1 MTGEEKSMKKGF
13 APVSPTQK
21 SKKQNNRTQPISV
34 EHLQASLSTYF
45 DNIQDPRVDR
55 TKQHLLKDIIIITI
69 LAVIA
74 GADGWED
81 IENYGLSKQ
90 EWLEEFLELPN
101 GIPSD
106 DTFRRVFE
114 KLDPKILEDKLCQ
127 WLQKIMGSVSS
138 EIIPIDGKSL
148 RGSYDREKG
157 LKNLHLVTAWASE
170 QRLVLGQV
178 KVEDHSNEITAIP
191 ALLELI
197 DITGAIITIDAMGT
211 QTEIV
216 RLIRQKKADYV
227 LALKSNHP
235 TLYNQVKDWFNIAIT
250 QKFMGIEVSYDS
262 RTEKEHH
269 RIETRKVWAVS
280 VASLGGLY
288 KQEQWAGLRT
298 IVMVERIRHLW
309 NKTTREVHFYLSS
322 LPVDAPINGRVIR
335 QHWSIENQMHWSLD
349 VTFNE
354 DKCRIRSLNSPQ
366 NFALVRRMALN
377 AVNQETT
384 LKRSLRQKRKRAA
397 MNNDYMMQIL
407 KCFCQ
412 A

>member
-1 MTGEEKSMKKGF
+1 MEKGF
-13 APVSPTQK
+13 ARVVNQPKSSPTI
-21 SKKQNNRTQPISV
+21 SRPGPID
-34 EHLQASLSTYF
+34 LQDLQMGLSNYF
-45 DNIQDPRVDR
+45 DDLPDPRVDR
-55 TKQHLLKDIIIITI
+55 TKQHLLKDILVITI
-69 LAVIA
+69 LATIA
-74 GADGWED
+74 GAVGWED

-90 EWLEEFLELPN
+90 KWLEEFLELPN

-114 KLDPKILEDKLCQ
+114 RLDPKVLEQKLSQ
-127 WLQKIMGSVSS
+127 WLQQIMGSVFQ

-157 LKNLHLVTAWASE
+157 LKNLHLVTAWASK

-197 DITGAIITIDAMGT
+197 DISGAIITIDAMGT

-216 RLIRQKKADYV
+216 RLIRQKQADYV
-227 LALKSNHP
+227 VALKSNHP
-235 TLYNQVKDWFNIAIT
+235 TLYTQVKDWFETAKT
-250 QKFMGIEVSYDS
+250 QEFMGIEISYDS
-262 RTEKEHH
+262 RTEKGHH
-269 RIETRKVWAVS
+269 RVETRKVWAVS
-280 VASLGGLY
+280 VAQLGGLY
-288 KQEQWAGLRT
+288 KQEQWGGLRT
-298 IVMVERIRHLW
+298 IVIVERVRHLW
-309 NKTTREVHFYLSS
+309 NKTTREVQFYLSS
-322 LPVDAPINGRVIR
+322 LPVDAQINGRAIR
-335 QHWSIENQMHWSLD
+335 QHWGIENQVHWSLD

-354 DKCRIRSLNSPQ
+354 DKSRIRSFHSPQ
-366 NFALVRRMALN
+366 NFALVRRLALN
-377 AVNQETT
+377 AVNTETT
-384 LKRSLRQKRKRAA
+384 LKRSLRQKIKRAA

>member
-1 MTGEEKSMKKGF
+1 MEKGF
-13 APVSPTQK
+13 DRVVNEPKSSPTIE
-21 SKKQNNRTQPISV
+21 RHQPISMQD
-34 EHLQASLSTYF
+34 LQISLSTYF
-45 DNIQDPRVDR
+45 DDLPDPRVER
-55 TKQHLLKDIIIITI
+55 TKQHLLKDILVITI
-69 LAVIA
+69 LATIA
-74 GADGWED
+74 GAHGWED

-90 EWLEEFLELPN
+90 KWLEEFLELPN

-114 KLDPKILEDKLCQ
+114 KLEPKVLEQKLSQ
-127 WLQKIMGSVSS
+127 WLQQIMGSVLQ

-157 LKNLHLVTAWASE
+157 LKNLHLVTAWASA

-197 DITGAIITIDAMGT
+197 DISGAIITIDAMGT

-227 LALKSNHP
+227 VALKSNHP
-235 TLYNQVKDWFNIAIT
+235 TLYNQVKDWFENAKN
-250 QKFMGIEVSYDS
+250 QKFMGIEMSYDS
-262 RTEKEHH
+262 RTEKGHH
-269 RIETRKVWAVS
+269 RLETRKVWAIS
-280 VASLGGLY
+280 VDQLGGLY

-298 IVMVERIRHLW
+298 IVIVERVRHLW
-309 NKTTREVHFYLSS
+309 NKTTREVQFYLSS
-322 LPVDAPINGRVIR
+322 LPVDAQLNGRAR
-335 QHWSIENQMHWSLD
+335 SQHWSIENQVHWSLD

-354 DKCRIRSLNSPQ
+354 DKSRIRSLNSPQ
-366 NFALVRRMALN
+366 NFALVRRLALN

-384 LKRSLRQKRKRAA
+384 LKRSLRQKIKRAA
-397 MNNDYMMQIL
+397 MNNDYMMQVL

>member
-1 MTGEEKSMKKGF
+1 MEKGF
-13 APVSPTQK
+13 ASVVSTKK
-21 SKKQNNRTQPISV
+21 SEPGQNGSQPISV
-34 EHLQASLSTYF
+34 QDLQASFSTYF
-45 DNIQDPRVDR
+45 DDLPDPRVER
-55 TKQHLLKDIIIITI
+55 TKQHLLKDILVITI

-81 IENYGLSKQ
+81 IENYGISKQ
-90 EWLEEFLELPN
+90 KWLEEFLELPN

-114 KLDPKILEDKLCQ
+114 KLNPKALEQKLSQ
-127 WLQKIMGSVSS
+127 WIQQIMGAVFQ

-197 DITGAIITIDAMGT
+197 DIAGAIITIDAIGT
-211 QTEIV
+211 QTEII
-216 RLIRQKKADYV
+216 RLISQKKADYV
-227 LALKSNHP
+227 VALKSNHP
-235 TLYNQVKDWFNIAIT
+235 TLYTQVKNWFETART
-250 QKFMGIEVSYDS
+250 QQFVGIEISYDS
-262 RTEKEHH
+262 RTEKGHH
-269 RIETRKVWAVS
+269 RVESRKVWAVP
-280 VASLGGLY
+280 VAKLGGLY
-288 KQEQWAGLRT
+288 KQEQWANLRT
-298 IVMVERIRHLW
+298 IVIVERVRHLW
-309 NKTTREVHFYLSS
+309 NKTTFEVQFYLSS
-322 LPVDAPINGRVIR
+322 LPVDAQLNGHAIR
-335 QHWSIENQMHWSLD
+335 KHWGIENQVHWSLD

-377 AVNQETT
+377 AVNKETT
-384 LKRSLRQKRKRAA
+384 LQRSLRQKRKRAA

>member
-1 MTGEEKSMKKGF
+1 MEKGF
-13 APVSPTQK
+13 DRVVNEPKSSPTIE
-21 SKKQNNRTQPISV
+21 RPQPID
-34 EHLQASLSTYF
+34 LQDLQISLSTYF
-45 DNIQDPRVDR
+45 DDLPDPRVDR
-55 TKQHLLKDIIIITI
+55 TKQHLLKDILVITI
-69 LAVIA
+69 LATIA
-74 GADGWED
+74 GAQGWED

-90 EWLEEFLELPN
+90 QWLEEFLELPN

-114 KLDPKILEDKLCQ
+114 KLDPKALEQKLSQ
-127 WLQKIMGSVSS
+127 WLQQILGSVFQ

-197 DITGAIITIDAMGT
+197 DISGAIITIDAMGT
-211 QTEIV
+211 QAEIV

-227 LALKSNHP
+227 VALKSNHP
-235 TLYNQVKDWFNIAIT
+235 TLYNQVKDWFKTAKS
-250 QKFMGIEVSYDS
+250 QEFMGIEISYDS
-262 RTEKEHH
+262 RTEKGHH
-269 RIETRKVWAVS
+269 RVENRKVWAVS
-280 VASLGGLY
+280 VAQLGGLY

-298 IVMVERIRHLW
+298 IVIVERVRHLW
-309 NKTTREVHFYLSS
+309 NKTTHEVQFYLSS
-322 LPVDAPINGRVIR
+322 LPVDAQLNGRAIR
-335 QHWSIENQMHWSLD
+335 QHWGIENQVHWSLD

-354 DKCRIRSLNSPQ
+354 DKSRIRSLNSPQ
-366 NFALVRRMALN
+366 NFALVRRLALN
-377 AVNQETT
+377 AVNQEKT
-384 LKRSLRQKRKRAA
+384 LQRSLRQKIKRAA

>member
-1 MTGEEKSMKKGF
+1 
-13 APVSPTQK
+13 
-21 SKKQNNRTQPISV
+21 
-34 EHLQASLSTYF
+34 
-45 DNIQDPRVDR
+45 
-55 TKQHLLKDIIIITI
+55 
-69 LAVIA
+69 
-74 GADGWED
+74 
-81 IENYGLSKQ
+81 
-90 EWLEEFLELPN
+90 
-101 GIPSD
+101 
-106 DTFRRVFE
+106 
-114 KLDPKILEDKLCQ
+114 
-127 WLQKIMGSVSS
+127 
-138 EIIPIDGKSL
+138 
-148 RGSYDREKG
+148 
-157 LKNLHLVTAWASE
+157 VTAWASE

-322 LPVDAPINGRVIR
+322 LPVDASINGRVIR

-349 VTFNE
+349 VTFDE

>member
-1 MTGEEKSMKKGF
+1 MEKGF
-13 APVSPTQK
+13 DRVVPTPK
-21 SKKQNNRTQPISV
+21 SSQQLDRSQPISMQ
-34 EHLQASLSTYF
+34 HLQASLSSYF
-45 DNIQDPRVDR
+45 DDIPDPRVDR
-55 TKQHLLKDIIIITI
+55 TKQHLLKDILAIAI
-69 LAVIA
+69 LAAIA
-74 GADGWED
+74 GAEGWED
-81 IENYGLSKQ
+81 IENYGISKQ
-90 EWLEEFLELPN
+90 QWLEEFLELPN

-114 KLDPKILEDKLCQ
+114 KLNPKILEQKLSQ
-127 WLQKIMGSVSS
+127 WLQQIMGSVCQ

-197 DITGAIITIDAMGT
+197 DIAGAIVTLDAMGT

-216 RLIRQKKADYV
+216 RLIRQKKADYIV
-227 LALKSNHP
+227 ALKSNHP
-235 TLYNQVKDWFNIAIT
+235 TLYYQVKSWFETAKT
-250 QKFMGIEVSYDS
+250 QELTGREMSYDS
-262 RTEKEHH
+262 RTEKGHH
-269 RIETRKVWAVS
+269 RVETRKVWAVS
-280 VASLGGLY
+280 VAELGRLY
-288 KQEQWAGLRT
+288 QQEQWAGLRT
-298 IVMVERIRHLW
+298 IVIVERVRHLW
-309 NKTTREVHFYLSS
+309 NKTTREVQFYLSS
-322 LPVDAPINGRVIR
+322 LPVDAQLNGRAIR
-335 QHWSIENQMHWSLD
+335 QHWGIENQVHWSLD

-354 DKCRIRSLNSPQ
+354 DKCRIRSFNSPQ
-366 NFALVRRMALN
+366 NFALVRRIALN

-384 LKRSLRQKRKRAA
+384 LQRSLRQKIKRAA